1 MPARIIANVFT
12 KMSSGGDTGP
22 PELPGP
28 TGEAREQGK
37 RGRPRGRT
45 AQGEATRRRLY
56 ETAIR
61 LIAARGWQATT
72 LRDVA
77 GEAGVSVG
85 LLYRYFP
92 SKRAVVLALY
102 DELSAAYATR
112 AAGLARGRW
121 RHRCLYALTT
131 SLDVLRPYRETLAAL
146 VPVLVGDAHEGL
158 FAPGTAFS
166 RRRVQA
172 VFVEAVVGAADAPRA
187 PLGPALGRLL
197 YLVHLAVL
205 LWWLLD
211 KSAGQRATQALLGLL
226 DRGLRLAGPALR
238 VPGVPGL
245 LLAADGLARE
255 ALFADTPVD
264 APPADGG
271 LDNLGTPSV

>member
-1 MPARIIANVFT
+1 
-12 KMSSGGDTGP
+12 
-22 PELPGP
+22 
-28 TGEAREQGK
+28 
-37 RGRPRGRT
+37 
-45 AQGEATRRRLY
+45 
-56 ETAIR
+56 
-61 LIAARGWQATT
+61 
-72 LRDVA
+72 VA

-102 DELSAAYATR
+102 DDLSAKYAAR
-112 AAGLARGRW
+112 AAEMRRGRW
-121 RHRCLYALTT
+121 RDRFLYALTT
-131 SLDVLRPYRETLAAL
+131 SLDVLRSHRETLAAL
-146 VPVLVGDAHEGL
+146 VPVLVGDAREGL

-166 RRRVQA
+166 RQRVQA
-172 VFVEAVVGAADAPRA
+172 VFVEAVVGATDAPRGS
-187 PLGPALGRLL
+187 LGPVLGRLL

-245 LLAADGLARE
+245 LIAADGLARE
-255 ALFADTPVD
+255 ALFADAPVD
-264 APPADGG
+264 APLADGRFDG
-271 LDNLGTPSV
+271 LDASSSV